1 MNFLNRATCGMSDWS
16 LRNMFWFSNNVL
28 YYLSYPLSVARSP
41 SIAQFE
47 ASEHFLLLPEKSKKL
62 LFMDDKLL
70 CFIAILLFH
79 KLDTT
84 IRFCYMEIESHHK
97 FNKSYY
103 IPLKV
108 STSFIESLL
117 KDTPEKKSKLRYF
130 APYLYEN
137 FYVIPEWK
145 LLEIIESVLKEY
157 KIEVTV
163 LDVVKVFSDSN
174 SLKKHAQDL
183 QVDHV
188 FAFKNLRNLLDIP
201 KHEAR
206 PILNELCAYGS
217 CVFQTLYIVDIAVAQ
232 FDTKYLKS
240 IETEN
245 IGLNYADQFDYDE
258 LINSDQYIVRVI
270 VLPSA
275 NATARQKLQDFLEKA
290 PYRSDLFI
298 NQLPVELIDY
308 INLIF
313 STRTSLP
320 DAAKSKLMEEQK
332 NLIYFKKAIYPTV
345 TIYARYSMIP
355 SIIENTGDHITVVH
369 DGRGYGKSIVQ
380 YDQFLKDIT
389 DQHDRYAKS
398 ARVFY

>member
-1 MNFLNRATCGMSDWS
+1 MNLLNRATCGMSGWS
-16 LRNMFWFSNNVL
+16 LNTMFWFSNGVL
-28 YYLSYPLSVARSP
+28 YYLSYPLSIARSP
-41 SIAQFE
+41 SIVQLQ

-70 CFIAILLFH
+70 CFIAMLIFH
-79 KLDTT
+79 KADASVS
-84 IRFCYMEIESHHK
+84 FCYMEIESHHK
-97 FNKSYY
+97 FSKSYY

-117 KDTPEKKSKLRYF
+117 KDTVEKKSKLRYF
-130 APYLYEN
+130 TPYLYEN

-157 KIEVTV
+157 NVEVTMLNMV
-163 LDVVKVFSDSN
+163 NVFGNNHSF
-174 SLKKHAQDL
+174 KKQIQDL

-217 CVFQTLYIVDIAVAQ
+217 CVFQMLYIVDIAVAQ

-240 IETEN
+240 AEVEN
-245 IGLNYADQFDYDE
+245 IGLNYAEQFDYDE
-258 LINSDQYIVRVI
+258 LIKPDQYIVRTI

-275 NATARQKLQDFLEKA
+275 NETVRQKLQDFLEKA

-308 INLIF
+308 INLVF

-320 DAAKSKLMEEQK
+320 DAAKSKLLEEQK
-332 NLIYFKKAIYPTV
+332 HLIYFKKAIYPTV

-355 SIIENTGDHITVVH
+355 SVIENTSDHITVVH
-369 DGRGYGKSIVQ
+369 DGRGYGKSITQ
-380 YDQFLKDIT
+380 YDQFLKDVS
-389 DQHDRYAKS
+389 DQQDRYAKS
-398 ARVFY
+398 ARIFY